1 MTDVAGG
8 WAEWLARRRLML
20 PALLFL
26 EAHAPLRFVAGQTLV
41 VAAPLA
47 TLLGLNAVQ
56 TWADVLNDAD
66 TFAELRCALSTAAD
80 ADEQPTS

>member
-1 MTDVAGG
+1 
-8 WAEWLARRRLML
+8 ML

-47 TLLGLNAVQ
+47 TLLGLDAVQ

-66 TFAELRCALSTAAD
+66 TFAELRRAISA